1 MESFNGDYDQAIEE
15 QYHPENFE
23 KNETKE
29 VDSDLPDRDD
39 NWEEGEELDT
49 TGFNDPEVPEIKAAL
64 RAKHVPLSKIKRMTD
79 DLNESLKRNF
89 YAKK

>member
-1 MESFNGDYDQAIEE
+1 MSYDDDRERI
-15 QYHPENFE
+15 YHPENFE
-23 KNETKE
+23 SLAETE
-29 VDSDLPDRDD
+29 ERE
-39 NWEEGEELDT
+39 NEEGEELDT